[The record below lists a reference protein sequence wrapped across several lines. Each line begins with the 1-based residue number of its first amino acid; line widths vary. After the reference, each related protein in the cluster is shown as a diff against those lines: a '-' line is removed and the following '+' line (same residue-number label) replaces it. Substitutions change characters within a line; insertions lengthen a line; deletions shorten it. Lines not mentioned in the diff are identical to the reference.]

1 MVLGKGK
8 RIELTGGK
16 IIALVWVS
24 LEADSE
30 TQVRKQVPY
39 LGWDSRKHWQETM
52 GSETEGKEA
61 YTGCVLKHIT
71 AMVK

>member
-1 MVLGKGK
+1 M
-8 RIELTGGK
+8 TGGK

-30 TQVRKQVPY
+30 TWIGKQVPY
-39 LGWDSRKHWQETM
+39 LGWDSRKHWQETV

-61 YTGCVLKHIT
+61 DTGCVLRQIT
-71 AMVK
+71 ATGK